1 MGIPFFVSFPDEGTT
16 PAEPQDDGRQKPV
29 YVKHVVIKDTE
40 KSIASFKRIDNSL
53 FLQRLL
59 SSTGNS
65 TVLQQLTVVQFLSN
79 DKNFITEVLN
89 TGIECNGS
97 QYHYLGQSSSQLRSK
112 TCFMIDATR
121 NDIYQVLKE
130 FGNFYEIFPLARRTQ
145 TIGRIF
151 TPFSY
156 NLNLKD
162 DDFDVIDDI
171 TSALGAYVF
180 TDGCDFMSP
189 ELSYEVQK
197 LYNLSYSP
205 SVIEIRFK
213 NFSGVL
219 VRFNE
224 MPNMR
229 KKALFRKS
237 MADFRFCLEEM
248 SEGNVLGVVNYS
260 QPHSLGYLDILTV
273 MLLTEKGVPKEHFEK
288 MQADY
293 HQLIRN
299 LEDRTF
305 ASYFLRTTGNEDLL
319 KALKT
324 DGLSQ
329 RMLKE
334 LHDLKIKETKNMKA
348 GKCPDD
354 NEEKE
359 GKYQREWRK
368 TNEEAGEENDR
379 QPQTNSSEDSC
390 SKSILEDPYV
400 DQDFRIFTPDA
411 RVVYGVCD
419 PYGQLNYGECV
430 FQPTLHRPESD
441 TFALAENVVVI
452 RRPSFDVQDVIV
464 LKLAHGKEAYKDL
477 HDCIVFPSK
486 GIRPHAF
493 ECAGGRVGG
502 DKYFVS
508 WDPGLIPQFV
518 SSPYVSFAETT
529 TSKLV
534 NKTKE
539 LLMNLKCF
547 KEKKPASEGEQSKH
561 LQKAHMEIIEHF
573 ANFEDQE
580 NLRKRARNLFLNYA
594 SLFGSTCPEC
604 ELLKKMIEQEF
615 DCSLK
620 SELISKKLVDLEE
633 KYNKELQ
640 RFAKLSHTRPL
651 SSQPLRPLGMWDKL
665 LISLHWRKPAF
676 CPGDD
681 IWNSIKKKNVE
692 FVTSENMV

>member
-1 MGIPFFVSFPDEGTT
+1 MGIPFFVSFPDDVTP
-16 PAEPQDDGRQKPV
+16 PAEPRDDGREKPV
-29 YVKHVVIKDTE
+29 YVKHVVIKDTGT
-40 KSIASFKRIDNSL
+40 SIASFKRIDNFL
-53 FLQRLL
+53 FFERLL
-59 SSTGNS
+59 SSTSNS
-65 TVLQQLTVVQFLSN
+65 TVLQQLMVVQFLSN

-89 TGIECNGS
+89 KGIECNGS
-97 QYHYLGQSSSQLRSK
+97 QYHYLGQSCSQLRNK

-121 NDIYQVLKE
+121 NDIYRVLTE
-130 FGNFYEIFPLARRTQ
+130 FGNFEEIFPLARRTQ

-162 DDFDVIDDI
+162 DDFDVIDDV

-180 TDGCDFMSP
+180 TDGCGFMSP
-189 ELSYEVQK
+189 ELSNEVQK

-229 KKALFRKS
+229 KKVIFRKS
-237 MADFRFCLEEM
+237 MANFRFRLEEM
-248 SEGNVLGVVNYS
+248 SEGNVLGVVNYA
-260 QPHSLGYLDILTV
+260 QPYSLGYLDSLTV
-273 MLLTEKGVPKEHFEK
+273 MLLAEKGVPKEYFEK
-288 MQADY
+288 IQEDC
-293 HQLIRN
+293 HQIIRN

-305 ASYFLRTTGNEDLL
+305 AGYFLRTTGNEDLL
-319 KALKT
+319 KAFKT
-324 DGLSQ
+324 DGLTQ
-329 RMLKE
+329 RILKE
-334 LHDLKIKETKNMKA
+334 LHDLKIEETKNMKA
-348 GKCPDD
+348 GKCADN
-354 NEEKE
+354 NEENE

-368 TNEEAGEENDR
+368 TNEEVCEENAK
-379 QPQTNSSEDSC
+379 QTQTNNSEDPC
-390 SKSILEDPYV
+390 SKSSVEDLYV

-419 PYGQLNYGECV
+419 PYGQLNYGECI
-430 FQPTLHRPESD
+430 FQPTLHRTESD

-464 LKLAHGKEAYKDL
+464 LKLARGKEAYEDL

-493 ECAGGRVGG
+493 ECARGRVGG

-508 WDPGLIPQFV
+508 WDPGLIPRFV
-518 SSPYVSFAETT
+518 SSPYSGFAET

-534 NKTKE
+534 DKTKE

-547 KEKKPASEGEQSKH
+547 KEKKPASEGEQRKH

-573 ANFEDQE
+573 ANFEDRE
-580 NLRKRARNLFLNYA
+580 NLGKRARNLFLNYA
-594 SLFGSTCPEC
+594 SLFGSTCTEC
-604 ELLKKMIEQEF
+604 ELLKKMLAQEF
-615 DCSLK
+615 DWSLQR
-620 SELISKKLVDLEE
+620 ELMTKKLVDLEE

-640 RFAKLSHTRPL
+640 RLAKLSRISQLP
-651 SSQPLRPLGMWDKL
+651 SQPLRPPGMWDKL
-665 LISLHWRKPAF
+665 LISFHWKKPAF

-681 IWNSIKKKNVE
+681 IWNSIKIKNVE
-692 FVTSENMV
+692 FVTSENIV